1 MRPMRFRPVDLTYRN
16 RPVKEWVYQRPLPSR
31 NNHFVRVYTGI
42 NRYGQKQNQSRERG
56 KDAIRVQVIYR
67 DPNGT
72 ETLVTQPKRVHRV
85 RGWADNL
92 GARLEEINRNR
103 PQVVF
108 DSRGI
113 PMTLRKGKTG
123 WFWGSRDYPRYKETR
138 PFQVE
143 SAPLAGQTTEALYE
157 IKIYV
162 PSTNLDQ
169 PVSETEFQS
178 RINETQR
185 KLSELFGVLRPQ
197 WVMADI

>member
-1 MRPMRFRPVDLTYRN
+1 MADFYSVSLEEMDALLRPMRFRPVDLTYRN

-31 NNHFVRVYTGI
+31 DNHFVRVYTGI

-56 KDAIRVQVIYR
+56 KDAM
-67 DPNGT
+67 
-72 ETLVTQPKRVHRV
+72 TQPKRVHRV

-138 PFQVE
+138 PFQAE
-143 SAPLAGQTTEALYE
+143 SEESENLNFMLEFRFTTS
-157 IKIYV
+157 IH
-162 PSTNLDQ
+162 
-169 PVSETEFQS
+169 
-178 RINETQR
+178 
-185 KLSELFGVLRPQ
+185 
-197 WVMADI
+197 